1 MNPKMRDAILA
12 SRCSPWERKACGV
25 FVVRADDSYHRTFFQ
40 QATTSK
46 RRRLNAESAQAE
58 IQDSVDNL
66 MEFIDEEQK
75 KNAMS
80 G

>member
-1 MNPKMRDAILA
+1 MWFI
-12 SRCSPWERKACGV
+12 
-25 FVVRADDSYHRTFFQ
+25 VRADDSYHRSFFQ

-58 IQDSVDNL
+58 IQDSADKL
-66 MEFIDEEQK
+66 AEFIDEEQK
-75 KNAMS
+75 KSAMN